1 MNTQNFS
8 VLDLETHQT
17 KDIADA
23 HVNGEL
29 TIIWRNWDNIIN
41 NPEMVYVNSVNPGEI
56 KGPHIHKNRTSFFY
70 CISGKMIII
79 IQDDDGK
86 YHEIEADSTES
97 KLICVSNGTPAAIVN
112 PTKNISKIL
121 VLADIAWKPDDNEM
135 KNVTFENYDW
145 NKWKND

>member
-1 MNTQNFS
+1 MNTENFS

-17 KDIADA
+17 KDISDS

-41 NPEMVYVNSVNPGEI
+41 SPEMIYVNSVNPGEI
-56 KGPHIHKNRTSFFY
+56 KGPHVHKNRTSFFY

-97 KLICVSNGTPAAIVN
+97 RISLICSSG
-112 PTKNISKIL
+112 
-121 VLADIAWKPDDNEM
+121 VLRSWPFK
-135 KNVTFENYDW
+135 
-145 NKWKND
+145 

>member
-41 NPEMVYVNSVNPGEI
+41 NPEMIYVNSVNPGEI
-56 KGPHIHKNRTSFFY
+56 KGPHVHKNRTSFFY

-79 IQDDDGK
+79 IQDDNGK

-97 KLICVSNGTPAAIVN
+97 KLISVSNGTPAAIVN
-112 PTKNISKIL
+112 PSKNITKIL

-135 KNVTFENYDW
+135 KNVTFEDYDC
-145 NKWKND
+145 NKWKTN